1 MGGAGEEGQIPL
13 TVVFCCE
20 SEQGECKVSQ
30 EAVDIELQEY
40 PRRLRLIT
48 VEKRFSTIFKG
59 LKADMKF
66 GSYSNAWDGKTDR
79 EGLIASLPG

>member
-1 MGGAGEEGQIPL
+1 VGGAGEEGQIPL

-30 EAVDIELQEY
+30 EAVDIGLQEY

-48 VEKRFSTIFKG
+48 VEKRFSTMQGI
-59 LKADMKF
+59 
-66 GSYSNAWDGKTDR
+66 
-79 EGLIASLPG
+79 EGRYEVRFVFQRL